1 MGAPL
6 LNICVSYSGPD
17 RCPECGGIGE
27 WGLKLLQADELPGA
41 APEAELEDLPAD
53 LRIREFPA
61 PQPAQGA
68 LL

>member
-27 WGLKLLQADELPGA
+27 WGLLLAEAEDLRDDARESQ
-41 APEAELEDLPAD
+41 PEAAE
-53 LRIREFPA
+53 
-61 PQPAQGA
+61 
-68 LL
+68 